1 MLREFCQVTDFRS
14 RCCRQD
20 DLMQI
25 TCHWQF
31 LTDGLASG
39 RFSVLLSV
47 RKYFFPLSG
56 TKRFVKYN
64 VSDGNTF

>member
-1 MLREFCQVTDFRS
+1 MSGDRFPEHFCIPKYARKAATVRN
-14 RCCRQD
+14 
-20 DLMQI
+20 
-25 TCHWQF
+25 CHWQF

-39 RFSVLLSV
+39 RFSVLLGV

-56 TKRFVKYN
+56 TKRFIKYN

>member
-1 MLREFCQVTDFRS
+1 MKSCIHGIVFCIPKYARKAATYRNCQ
-14 RCCRQD
+14 
-20 DLMQI
+20 
-25 TCHWQF
+25 WQF